1 MHSTDPT
8 TSTGSSNSPPGSGP
22 REPRIY
28 GDLQT
33 LTSLEL
39 HALPAELWQAALH
52 AELLALRVGQIPS
65 VLSPN
70 SRAHYMTK
78 AKVGKQVRRH
88 AQLVGLNALGKATTA
103 GSFMWKRP
111 MAEAIVT
118 VVVCKC
124 RGVWSDPQN
133 IIASL
138 KHTIDGLED
147 AGVFV
152 NDRGVQWGRVLTER
166 RMVPTTWLI
175 IEPKRQATN
184 DELVKRCKKQWVRD
198 PGWLRELYGQV
209 VNVGGSK

>member
-124 RGVWSDPQN
+124 RV
-133 IIASL
+133 AE
-138 KHTIDGLED
+138 H
-147 AGVFV
+147 A
-152 NDRGVQWGRVLTER
+152 
-166 RMVPTTWLI
+166 TW
-175 IEPKRQATN
+175 TH
-184 DELVKRCKKQWVRD
+184 KKGC
-198 PGWLRELYGQV
+198 PGWWQPGQQRTNTIREAFG
-209 VNVGGSK
+209 